1 MDLFTQSGININSS
15 FQRSTRIDNKISK
28 EFLNHYI
35 FHDTSRKVLDQ
46 IANSIN
52 NTIQSAFTL
61 TGPYGTGKSSL
72 ALFLKALISK
82 DNKTSNWLFLI
93 GLILGPLLITST
105 STSKIDF
112 IVTDSVILISIAGFL
127 VGLGT
132 RIGGGCTS
140 GHGICG
146 ISRFSIRSILGTLIF
161 IITAVLTVFILQQ
174 YGFYL

>member
-1 MDLFTQSGININSS
+1 MHNFTPQNSFIGGLIIGFAVLLFFYTTGRLAGISGI
-15 FQRSTRIDNKISK
+15 F
-28 EFLNHYI
+28 
-35 FHDTSRKVLDQ
+35 
-46 IANSIN
+46 AN
-52 NTIQSAFTL
+52 AF
-61 TGPYGTGKSSL
+61 
-72 ALFLKALISK
+72 ISK

-93 GLILGPLLITST
+93 GLILGKLLITNT

>member
-1 MDLFTQSGININSS
+1 MHNFTPQNSFIGGLIIGFAVLLFFYTTGRLAGISGI
-15 FQRSTRIDNKISK
+15 F
-28 EFLNHYI
+28 
-35 FHDTSRKVLDQ
+35 
-46 IANSIN
+46 AN
-52 NTIQSAFTL
+52 AF
-61 TGPYGTGKSSL
+61 
-72 ALFLKALISK
+72 ISK

-93 GLILGPLLITST
+93 GLVLGPLFIIMISPST
-105 STSKIDF
+105 IEFS
-112 IVTDSVILISIAGFL
+112 VTNSLVLISIAGFL

-161 IITAVLTVFILQQ
+161 IITGALTVFILQQ